1 MKKPNRKRTL
11 STLLILTAILLV
23 GCDRKGSPCIEKGSS
38 SLAKPPIAIDV
49 IAPAVANQMAGERF
63 VRVGEVRFDQS
74 DDKYYVEVLYLFG
87 GQEGRQLLVL
97 HRQIYPDRPNFMAY
111 MGEFDLVLP
120 RGGAREYLTI
130 TIDEMMGLL
139 PVHDEAGGLAFTLEN
154 PEDEVVLAM
163 HGKNPEV
170 KIKCPRGI
178 GRGKLS
184 RLAGV
189 EEWPEQ
195 IVFLIRYDDGKPF
208 KVLEGFNITGKQL
221 NISGTSDGVMGSKV
235 EKTEDAIKITIP
247 GIILA
252 GESEVNVQWID
263 YYRR

>member
-1 MKKPNRKRTL
+1 M
-11 STLLILTAILLV
+11 LTAILLV
-23 GCDRKGSPCIEKGSS
+23 GCYRKGSPCIEKGSS

-63 VRVGEVRFDQS
+63 VRVGE
-74 DDKYYVEVLYLFG
+74 
-87 GQEGRQLLVL
+87 
-97 HRQIYPDRPNFMAY
+97 
-111 MGEFDLVLP
+111 
-120 RGGAREYLTI
+120 
-130 TIDEMMGLL
+130 
-139 PVHDEAGGLAFTLEN
+139 AGGWAFTLEN

-163 HGKNPEV
+163 HGKNLEV
-170 KIKCPRGI
+170 KTKCRRGI

-235 EKTEDAIKITIP
+235 EKTEDAMKITIP